1 MRKRKL
7 TSIWR
12 SRLIFLLPIVFI
24 GLCVGSLVVY
34 AAMTLQEQ
42 KENQFQVGNV
52 ETKIEEVFT
61 KPTTIKPTVAVP
73 KEVKIKNT
81 GTIKQFVRVM
91 IQPEIV
97 SSITSGSN
105 KLILSSKIG
114 EEVGLDITGD
124 WVSGNDGYYYYT
136 KAVEPTKETAVL
148 FNEVTLK
155 GGLDRFYTGGT
166 FQIVLKVEA
175 IHCHGSKADGTGAF
189 QEAWWQGKKPTA
201 APLTTI
207 NTALMSAV
215 EE

>member
-7 TSIWR
+7 TSTWR
-12 SRLIFLLPIVFI
+12 NRLLFLLPVLFI
-24 GLCVGSLVVY
+24 GLCLGSLVVY
-34 AAMTLQEQ
+34 AALTLQEQ
-42 KENQFQVGNV
+42 RENQFQVGNV

-61 KPTTIKPTVAVP
+61 KPTTIKPNVAVP
-73 KEVKIKNT
+73 KKVTIKNT
-81 GTIKQFVRVM
+81 GTINQFVRVM

-97 SSITSGSN
+97 SSVTSGSN

-124 WVSGNDGYYYYT
+124 WVNGEDGYYYYT

-155 GGLDRFYTGGT
+155 NRLSTFYTGGT

-175 IHCHGSKADGTGAF
+175 IHCHGSKTDGKGAF
-189 QEAWWQGKKPTA
+189 QEAWWQGSKPTTE
-201 APLTTI
+201 PLKTI
-207 NTALMSAV
+207 NTALLNSV
-215 EE
+215 QE